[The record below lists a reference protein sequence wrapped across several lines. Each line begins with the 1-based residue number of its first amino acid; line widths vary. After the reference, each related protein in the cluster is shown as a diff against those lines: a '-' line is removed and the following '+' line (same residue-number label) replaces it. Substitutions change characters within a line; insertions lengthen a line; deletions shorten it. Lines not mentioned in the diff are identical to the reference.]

1 MTVHDL
7 YAIYLRAYAQ
17 ASHFHSGALPSAP
30 SRLASR
36 LREMLSVEH
45 TIEELARHDATNGT
59 PARTR
64 SAFERALADGAH
76 VLRGV
81 GPGREVA
88 A

>member
-7 YAIYLRAYAQ
+7 YAIYLLAYAE
-17 ASHFHSGALPSAP
+17 ASHFHSGALPDGP

-36 LREMLSVEH
+36 LRQRLSVER

-59 PARTR
+59 PARSR
-64 SAFERALADGAH
+64 NAFERALVEGAR
-76 VLRGV
+76 VLG
-81 GPGREVA
+81 GMSPGTGVA